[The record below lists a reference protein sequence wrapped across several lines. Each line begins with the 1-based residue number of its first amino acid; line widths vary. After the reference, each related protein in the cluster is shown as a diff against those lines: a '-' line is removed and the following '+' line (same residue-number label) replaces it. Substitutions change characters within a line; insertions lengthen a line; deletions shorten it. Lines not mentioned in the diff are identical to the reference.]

1 MFKESNSRR
10 AAREF
15 WKAEIQNL
23 EAAST
28 AVTRSAARALQR
40 EIRKQLRT
48 FKKGPGSS
56 GGFQK
61 AVKIED
67 KPPKGALS
75 PASFVSLGVPFM
87 DVFEEGKTVTGKG
100 NLIILLPP
108 GAQLGFKRITKGNRW
123 DGVWNKIKRTSS
135 VVKVSDG
142 LVVLYRHQ
150 GNSVPIYKF
159 QKSVKDPKKISF
171 YDTASAIADAM
182 GGELEK
188 LLGSR

>member
-1 MFKESNSRR
+1 MFRESDSRR
-10 AAREF
+10 ASKEF

-28 AVTRSAARALQR
+28 AVTKSAARALQR

-48 FKKGPGSS
+48 FKKGLNSNGS
-56 GGFQK
+56 FQK
-61 AVKIED
+61 AVRIKD
-67 KPPKGALS
+67 KPPKGELS

-87 DVFEEGKTVTGKG
+87 DTFEEGKTVSGKS

-108 GAQLGFKRITKGNRW
+108 GAQLGFKRITKGNTWR
-123 DGVWNKIKRTSS
+123 DVWNKIERKAS
-135 VVKVSDG
+135 VVKVADG

-150 GNSVPIYKF
+150 GTKVPIYTV

-171 YDTASAIADAM
+171 YDTAEAIANTMAA
-182 GGELEK
+182 ELEK
-188 LLGSR
+188 LLIN